1 MNGNRIQSLSKS
13 ILSGCTDLMLVT
25 CYVLTNI
32 CSTDQYLWF
41 LPALELTWT
50 FKTNHYVLSSSLT
63 GYEVVSMEEAASQ
76 AQIFVT
82 STGCSGIINKEHFM
96 KMKDDAI
103 ICNVGHF
110 DCEIDVAWLNAN
122 AKKDN
127 IKPQVR

>member
-1 MNGNRIQSLSKS
+1 MSTKS
-13 ILSGCTDLMLVT
+13 
-25 CYVLTNI
+25 
-32 CSTDQYLWF
+32 
-41 LPALELTWT
+41 
-50 FKTNHYVLSSSLT
+50 FKTNHHVLSSSLT

-110 DCEIDVAWLNAN
+110 DCEIDVAWLIAN